1 MCLIVMLVM
10 LILAIQSLLQ
20 AQYLAGSMQLIIA
33 LGFAVLLIRNII
45 AVRNMKEGCTNSSC
59 AGTNWFVNL
68 FKKKEE
74 H

>member
-45 AVRNMKEGCTNSSC
+45 AVRNMKEGCTSSSC